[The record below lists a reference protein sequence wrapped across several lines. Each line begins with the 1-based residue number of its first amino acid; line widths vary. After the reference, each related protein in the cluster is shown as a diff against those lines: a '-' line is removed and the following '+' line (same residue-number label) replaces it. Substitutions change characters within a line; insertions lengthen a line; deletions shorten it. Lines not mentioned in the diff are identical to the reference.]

1 MPSSVTLPPSH
12 SMTSIL
18 LNQKKLAVLAKLAL
32 GSLSLV
38 PSAGLQTHIAMIEG
52 NVKTSPHVY
61 KASILTQG
69 AIYPVAD
76 EIFMQYKNN
85 H

>member
-1 MPSSVTLPPSH
+1 MY
-12 SMTSIL
+12 
-18 LNQKKLAVLAKLAL
+18 QKKLADLAKLAL

-38 PSAGLQTHIAMIEG
+38 PSGGLQTHIGMIAG
-52 NVKTSPHVY
+52 DMNSGPHVY

-69 AIYPVAD
+69 ALYPVTD

-85 H
+85 AVI